1 VSPAGLA
8 REIRL
13 STFDAPPRW
22 SLLAEGL
29 LGWDLARSVLALPE
43 LVRAPRGRGDLVLV
57 FPGYA
62 ASDASTTLMRGVLRA
77 LGHDARG
84 WGLGRNGG
92 DVPKLVPP
100 LVRLAERLA
109 SETQAPLRIVG
120 WSLGGVL
127 AREVAR
133 ERPELVARVVTLGSP
148 VVGGPKYTAVGRMY
162 RQRGADLDAIESAV
176 AERER
181 KRPLQVPV
189 TAIYSRRDG
198 VVSWRACIDDL
209 NRGVEHVEVSST
221 HAGLGFQ
228 PEVLAIV
235 ARRLAGPP

>member
-1 VSPAGLA
+1 
-8 REIRL
+8 L
-13 STFDAPPRW
+13 SALESPPRW

-29 LGWDLARSVLALPE
+29 FGWDLARGALSLPALAR
-43 LVRAPRGRGDLVLV
+43 VPRGSGDPVLV
-57 FPGYA
+57 FPGYTVG
-62 ASDASTTLMRGVLRA
+62 DASTLVLRGVLRA

-84 WGLGRNGG
+84 WGIGRNRG

-100 LVRLAERLA
+100 LVRLSERVA
-109 SETQAPLRIVG
+109 RETRRPLRIVG

-148 VVGGPKYTAVGRMY
+148 VVGGPKYTAAGRMY
-162 RQRGADLDAIESAV
+162 QQRGADLDAIEAAV

-181 KRPLQVPV
+181 AHPLRVPV

-198 VVSWRACIDDL
+198 IVSWRACIDQIND
-209 NRGVEHVEVSST
+209 GVEHVEVSST
-221 HAGLGFQ
+221 HSGLGFH

-235 ARRLAGPP
+235 ARRLAE

>member
-1 VSPAGLA
+1 VIA
-8 REIRL
+8 
-13 STFDAPPRW
+13 FDVPPPW
-22 SLLAEGL
+22 SFLAEGL
-29 LGWDLARSVLALPE
+29 FAWDVARSPLALPE
-43 LVRAPRGRGDLVLV
+43 LARAPRGCGDPVLVL
-57 FPGYA
+57 PGYA
-62 ASDASTTLMRGVLRA
+62 ASDLSTTILRGALRA

-92 DVPKLVPP
+92 NVPKLVPR

-109 SETQAPLRIVG
+109 DETQRSLRIVG

-148 VVGGPKYTAVGRMY
+148 VVGGPKYTAVGRMF
-162 RQRGADLDAIESAV
+162 RQRGANLDAIEAAV

-181 KRPLQVPV
+181 ARPLRVPV
-189 TAIYSRRDG
+189 TAVYSRRDG
-198 VVSWRACIDDL
+198 VVSWRACIDSL
-209 NRGVEHVEVSST
+209 NPGVEHVEVSST

-235 ARRLAGPP
+235 ARRLAG